1 MSGNITLT
9 DTLSINNKKL
19 SIDLNG
25 HTITAAN
32 NQRAFNISNDGTL
45 EIKDSV
51 GKGIIQGNGTVTG
64 HGGAIY
70 MEGSGSA
77 LTISGGTIQGFTAST
92 SGGGVYMSDG
102 TFNMTGGA
110 IENCTA
116 PEGAGVKMYPDSG
129 NTCTFTMS
137 DSAEIK
143 NCSNDGVSIAW
154 SGTSKF
160 IMSGGTIDNNKG
172 YGLWTSARSNTE
184 ILLSG
189 GTITN
194 SERYDMVIH
203 TGVQLHVNNATVS
216 GKIQNRGTIT
226 GTENAEFTGTVVN
239 ESVGKIVSG
248 KFERIEDAS
257 ATGVCNEVEYE
268 AYVKLIGHRWPDES
282 TLKAIQDKAH
292 GNAQLKF
299 LSYVTPNDMENT
311 LTIPEGVTVTVD
323 LTGKQVAGE
332 NAEKKIINHGNL
344 TLIDSGTGSTLSIP
358 IENNGTLNA
367 NGGTVTGEVTNKG
380 TITTTGEKATQFS
393 GGVTNESDGKIE
405 NGTFSG
411 EVTNNGAINDGTFSG
426 KVKNNGTIGNGNF
439 IGAVTNEKTGVISGG
454 KFDESKLTNNGGTL
468 PPKPGDNKPDDTNK
482 DNDKKEDTE
491 PVAPVVKRYDLTVK
505 NAEVTVKDADGKAV
519 EFTKAEDGTLTA
531 KVPENAEVT
540 VKYTA
545 PTDAIVFDLWSI
557 NSDAKLDV
565 NVKEN
570 PLTFKMPAQAV
581 TIEAM
586 TQDATIESEGPG
598 VLGTAAMIGVAGAG
612 TAVLGYTGYMI
623 GTELYLNTVLPAGAA
638 IPQNTTELAK
648 LLDSPADDISPLT
661 GRELVARKVKALSIM
676 AGSYGEKQR
685 AEFNVVNDIP
695 AMRKLFAEWD
705 TPIVQNPFELGK
717 QVMYPGAA
725 IENDFGWAKL
735 HPVVEGYKNYHKMP
749 YDRASWDLLSVVYL
763 LHPEYF
769 TESEPGTVAV
779 DDKGF
784 TNFTPGPDG
793 RHRWLTATPEQLT
806 RLRDCIV
813 RTTTRA
819 PKHTEL

>member
-9 DTLSINNKKL
+9 GTLSINSKNL

-51 GKGIIQGNGTVTG
+51 GNGIIQGNGTVTG
-64 HGGAIY
+64 SGGAIY
-70 MEGSGSA
+70 MDGSGSA
-77 LTISGGTIQGFTAST
+77 LTISGGTIQGFTVSAHGGGVYMSGST
-92 SGGGVYMSDG
+92 FTMTGGKIYNCSSSGTNFSGGGVYMAEG
-102 TFNMTGGA
+102 TFDMSGGS

-116 PEGAGVKMYPDSG
+116 HEGAGVEMYPDSE
-129 NTCTFTMS
+129 NTTCTFTMS
-137 DSAEIK
+137 GSAEIK
-143 NCSNDGVSIAW
+143 NCSNDGVSIAH

-160 IMSGGTIDNNKG
+160 TMSGGTIDNNKG
-172 YGLWTSARSNTE
+172 RGLWTSFGSNTE
-184 ILLSG
+184 ITLSG

-194 SERYDMVIH
+194 SESYDMVIH
-203 TGVQLHVNNATVS
+203 TGVQLHVNDATVS

-226 GTENAEFTGTVVN
+226 GTGNAEFTGTVVN
-239 ESVGKIVSG
+239 ERVGKIESG
-248 KFERIEDAS
+248 KFKRIEDAS
-257 ATGVCNEVEYE
+257 TAGVCNTVEYE
-268 AYVKLIGHRWPDES
+268 AYVKLIGHRWPNEE

-299 LSYVTPNDMENT
+299 SSQVTPDDMENT

-344 TLIDSGTGSTLSIP
+344 TLIDSGTGSTLNIP

-411 EVTNNGAINDGTFSG
+411 EVTNNGAIENGTFSG
-426 KVKNNGTIGNGNF
+426 KVTNNGTIGNGNF
-439 IGAVTNEKTGVISGG
+439 TGAVTNEQTGVISGG

-482 DNDKKEDTE
+482 DNDKKEDT
-491 PVAPVVKRYDLTVK
+491 YDLTVK

-570 PLTFKMPAQAV
+570 PLTFKMPPQAV

-648 LLDSPADDISPLT
+648 LLWTEAGKPAPAAVMAEDATDEQKALTWAVESQLISADKPADASV
-661 GRELVARKVKALSIM
+661 GRWEVIRGWNRVKEM
-676 AGSYGEKQR
+676 K
-685 AEFNVVNDIP
+685 
-695 AMRKLFAEWD
+695 
-705 TPIVQNPFELGK
+705 
-717 QVMYPGAA
+717 
-725 IENDFGWAKL
+725 
-735 HPVVEGYKNYHKMP
+735 
-749 YDRASWDLLSVVYL
+749 
-763 LHPEYF
+763 
-769 TESEPGTVAV
+769 
-779 DDKGF
+779 
-784 TNFTPGPDG
+784 
-793 RHRWLTATPEQLT
+793 
-806 RLRDCIV
+806 
-813 RTTTRA
+813 
-819 PKHTEL
+819 

>member
-1 MSGNITLT
+1 MSGNIALT
-9 DTLSINNKKL
+9 DTLSINNKIL

-32 NQRAFNISNDGTL
+32 NQRAFNINGGKL

-51 GKGIIQGNGTVTG
+51 GNGIIQGNGTVTG
-64 HGGAIY
+64 SGGAIY

-92 SGGGVYMSDG
+92 SGGGVYMRDG

-116 PEGAGVKMYPDSG
+116 SEGAGVKMYPDSG

-160 IMSGGTIDNNKG
+160 TMSGGTIDNNKG

-216 GKIQNRGTIT
+216 GKIQNRGTIIGT
-226 GTENAEFTGTVVN
+226 GNAEFTGTVVN
-239 ESVGKIVSG
+239 ESAGMIKSG
-248 KFERIEDAS
+248 KFKRIEDAS
-257 ATGVCNEVEYE
+257 TAGVCNEVEYE
-268 AYVKLIGHRWPDES
+268 AYVKLIGYSWPDES

-299 LSYVTPNDMENT
+299 LSYVTPYGIPPYAMDNT

-332 NAEKKIINHGNL
+332 NAEKKIINYGNL
-344 TLIDSGTGSTLSIP
+344 TLIDSGTGGTLNIP
-358 IENNGTLNA
+358 IENDGTLNA

-426 KVKNNGTIGNGNF
+426 EVTNNGAIENGTFSGNVTNNGTIGNGNF
-439 IGAVTNEKTGVISGG
+439 TGAVTNEQTGVISGG

-468 PPKPGDNKPDDTNK
+468 PPKPGDNKPGDNKPDDTNK
-482 DNDKKEDTE
+482 DNDKKEDT
-491 PVAPVVKRYDLTVK
+491 YDLTVK

-570 PLTFKMPAQAV
+570 PLTFKMPPQAV
-581 TIEAM
+581 TIEVM

-648 LLDSPADDISPLT
+648 LLWTEAGKPAPAAVMAEDDTDEQKALTWAVESQLISADKPADASVSRWEVIR
-661 GRELVARKVKALSIM
+661 GWNRVKEM
-676 AGSYGEKQR
+676 K
-685 AEFNVVNDIP
+685 
-695 AMRKLFAEWD
+695 
-705 TPIVQNPFELGK
+705 
-717 QVMYPGAA
+717 
-725 IENDFGWAKL
+725 
-735 HPVVEGYKNYHKMP
+735 
-749 YDRASWDLLSVVYL
+749 
-763 LHPEYF
+763 
-769 TESEPGTVAV
+769 
-779 DDKGF
+779 
-784 TNFTPGPDG
+784 
-793 RHRWLTATPEQLT
+793 
-806 RLRDCIV
+806 
-813 RTTTRA
+813 
-819 PKHTEL
+819 

>member
-1 MSGNITLT
+1 MKKRLISMALAVSMAVSIMPAPALATVGGGTTLGDDAITLSDATGGTSSGTATLVSDLTGLT
-9 DTLSINNKKL
+9 DAATNGGNVQLSGDIMLTGTLSINNKKL

-25 HTITAAN
+25 HTITAAK
-32 NQRAFNISNDGTL
+32 NQRAFNISNGGTL

-51 GKGIIQGNGTVTG
+51 GNGIIQGNGTVTG

-70 MEGSGSA
+70 MGGSGSA

-116 PEGAGVKMYPDSG
+116 SEGAGVKMYPDSG

-160 IMSGGTIDNNKG
+160 TMSGGTIDNNKG

-216 GKIQNRGTIT
+216 GKIQNRGTIIGT
-226 GTENAEFTGTVVN
+226 GNAEFTGTVVN
-239 ESVGKIVSG
+239 ESAGMIKSG
-248 KFERIEDAS
+248 KFKRIEDAS
-257 ATGVCNEVEYE
+257 TAGVCNEVEYE
-268 AYVKLIGHRWPDES
+268 AYVKLIGYSWPDES

-299 LSYVTPNDMENT
+299 LSYVTPYGIPPYAMDNT

-332 NAEKKIINHGNL
+332 NAEKKIINYGNL
-344 TLIDSGTGSTLSIP
+344 TLIDSGTGGTLNIP
-358 IENNGTLNA
+358 IENDGTLNA

-426 KVKNNGTIGNGNF
+426 KVTNNGTIGNGNF
-439 IGAVTNEKTGVISGG
+439 TGAVTNEKTGVISGG
-454 KFDESKLTNNGGTL
+454 KFDESQLTNNGGTL

-531 KVPENAEVT
+531 KVPKNAEVT

-545 PTDAIVFDLWSI
+545 PADAIVFDLWSI

-648 LLDSPADDISPLT
+648 LLWTEAGKPAPAAVMAEDATDEQKALTWAVESQLISADKPADASV
-661 GRELVARKVKALSIM
+661 GRWEVIRGWNRVKEM
-676 AGSYGEKQR
+676 K
-685 AEFNVVNDIP
+685 
-695 AMRKLFAEWD
+695 
-705 TPIVQNPFELGK
+705 
-717 QVMYPGAA
+717 
-725 IENDFGWAKL
+725 
-735 HPVVEGYKNYHKMP
+735 
-749 YDRASWDLLSVVYL
+749 
-763 LHPEYF
+763 
-769 TESEPGTVAV
+769 
-779 DDKGF
+779 
-784 TNFTPGPDG
+784 
-793 RHRWLTATPEQLT
+793 
-806 RLRDCIV
+806 
-813 RTTTRA
+813 
-819 PKHTEL
+819 

>member
-1 MSGNITLT
+1 MSGNIALT
-9 DTLSINNKKL
+9 GTLSINNKNL

-32 NQRAFNISNDGTL
+32 NQRAFNINGGTL

-51 GKGIIQGNGTVTG
+51 GNGIIQGNGTVTG
-64 HGGAIY
+64 SGGAIY

-92 SGGGVYMSDG
+92 SGGGVYMRDG

-129 NTCTFTMS
+129 NTCSFTMS
-137 DSAEIK
+137 DLAEIK

-239 ESVGKIVSG
+239 ESAGKIESG
-248 KFERIEDAS
+248 KFKRIEDAS
-257 ATGVCNEVEYE
+257 TAGVCNAVEYE
-268 AYVKLIGHRWPDES
+268 AYVKLIGYSWPDES

-299 LSYVTPNDMENT
+299 LSYVTPNGIPPYGMDNT

-332 NAEKKIINHGNL
+332 NAEKKIINYGNL
-344 TLIDSGTGSTLSIP
+344 TLIDSGTGGTLNIP

-439 IGAVTNEKTGVISGG
+439 TGAVTNEKAGVISGG

-468 PPKPGDNKPDDTNK
+468 PPKPGDNKPGDNKPDDTNK
-482 DNDKKEDTE
+482 DNDKKEDT
-491 PVAPVVKRYDLTVK
+491 YDLTVK

-570 PLTFKMPAQAV
+570 PLTFKMPAHAV

-648 LLDSPADDISPLT
+648 LLWTEAGKPAPAAVMAEDATDEQKALTWAVESQLISADKPADASV
-661 GRELVARKVKALSIM
+661 GRWEVIRGWNRVKEM
-676 AGSYGEKQR
+676 K
-685 AEFNVVNDIP
+685 
-695 AMRKLFAEWD
+695 
-705 TPIVQNPFELGK
+705 
-717 QVMYPGAA
+717 
-725 IENDFGWAKL
+725 
-735 HPVVEGYKNYHKMP
+735 
-749 YDRASWDLLSVVYL
+749 
-763 LHPEYF
+763 
-769 TESEPGTVAV
+769 
-779 DDKGF
+779 
-784 TNFTPGPDG
+784 
-793 RHRWLTATPEQLT
+793 
-806 RLRDCIV
+806 
-813 RTTTRA
+813 
-819 PKHTEL
+819 

>member
-1 MSGNITLT
+1 MKKRLISMALAVSMAVSIMPAPALATVGGGGTTLGDDAITLSDATGGTSSGTATSVSDLTELTAAATNGGNVQLSGDITLT
-9 DTLSINNKKL
+9 GTLSINSKKL

-25 HTITAAN
+25 NTITAAN
-32 NQRAFNISNDGTL
+32 NQRVFNINGGTL

-51 GKGIIQGNGTVTG
+51 GNGIIQGNGTVTG
-64 HGGAIY
+64 SGGAIY
-70 MEGSGSA
+70 MAGSGSA

-92 SGGGVYMSDG
+92 SGGGVYMRDG

-116 PEGAGVKMYPDSG
+116 SEGAGVKMYPDSG

-154 SGTSKF
+154 SGTSRF
-160 IMSGGTIDNNKG
+160 IMNGGTIDNNKG
-172 YGLWTSARSNTE
+172 YGLWTSSGSKTE
-184 ILLSG
+184 ITLSG

-203 TGVQLHVNNATVS
+203 TGVQLRVNNATVS

-226 GTENAEFTGTVVN
+226 GTGNAEFTGTVVN
-239 ESVGKIVSG
+239 ESAGKIESG
-248 KFERIEDAS
+248 KFKRIEDAS
-257 ATGVCNEVEYE
+257 TAGVRNAVEYE
-268 AYVKLIGHRWPDES
+268 AYVKLIGHSWPNES
-282 TLKAIQDKAH
+282 TLRAIQDKAH

-299 LSYVTPNDMENT
+299 LSYVTPDDMENT
-311 LTIPEGVTVTVD
+311 LTIPEDVTVTVD

-344 TLIDSGTGSTLSIP
+344 TLIDSGTGSTLNIP

-411 EVTNNGAINDGTFSG
+411 EVTNNGAIENGTFSG
-426 KVKNNGTIGNGNF
+426 KVTNNGTIGNGNF
-439 IGAVTNEKTGVISGG
+439 TGAVTNEQTGVISGG

-482 DNDKKEDTE
+482 DNDKKEDT
-491 PVAPVVKRYDLTVK
+491 YDLTVK

-545 PTDAIVFDLWSI
+545 PTDAIAFDLWSI

-648 LLDSPADDISPLT
+648 LLWTEAGKPAPAAVMAEDATDEQKALTWAVESQLISADKPADASV
-661 GRELVARKVKALSIM
+661 GRWEVIRGWNRVKEM
-676 AGSYGEKQR
+676 K
-685 AEFNVVNDIP
+685 
-695 AMRKLFAEWD
+695 
-705 TPIVQNPFELGK
+705 
-717 QVMYPGAA
+717 
-725 IENDFGWAKL
+725 
-735 HPVVEGYKNYHKMP
+735 
-749 YDRASWDLLSVVYL
+749 
-763 LHPEYF
+763 
-769 TESEPGTVAV
+769 
-779 DDKGF
+779 
-784 TNFTPGPDG
+784 
-793 RHRWLTATPEQLT
+793 
-806 RLRDCIV
+806 
-813 RTTTRA
+813 
-819 PKHTEL
+819 

>member
-1 MSGNITLT
+1 MSDDITLT
-9 DTLSINNKKL
+9 GTLSINNKKL

-51 GKGIIQGNGTVTG
+51 GNGIIQGNGTVTG

-70 MEGSGSA
+70 MEGSRSA

-92 SGGGVYMSDG
+92 SGGGVYMSGG

-116 PEGAGVKMYPDSG
+116 SEGAGVKMYPDSG

-172 YGLWTSARSNTE
+172 YGLWTSAGSNTE

-203 TGVQLHVNNATVS
+203 TGVQLRVNDATVS

-226 GTENAEFTGTVVN
+226 GTGNAEFTGTVVN
-239 ESVGKIVSG
+239 ESAGKIESG
-248 KFERIEDAS
+248 KFKRIEDAS
-257 ATGVCNEVEYE
+257 TAGVRNAVEYE
-268 AYVKLIGHRWPDES
+268 AYVKLIGHSWPNES
-282 TLKAIQDKAH
+282 TLRAIQDKAH

-299 LSYVTPNDMENT
+299 LSYVTPDDMENT
-311 LTIPEGVTVTVD
+311 LTIPEDVTVTVD

-344 TLIDSGTGSTLSIP
+344 TLIDSGTGSTLNIP

-411 EVTNNGAINDGTFSG
+411 EVTNNGAIENGTFSG
-426 KVKNNGTIGNGNF
+426 KVTNNGTIGNGNF
-439 IGAVTNEKTGVISGG
+439 TGAVTNEQTGVISGG

-468 PPKPGDNKPDDTNK
+468 PPKPGDNKPGDNKPDDTNK
-482 DNDKKEDTE
+482 DNDKKEDT
-491 PVAPVVKRYDLTVK
+491 YDLTVK

-648 LLDSPADDISPLT
+648 LLWTEAGKPAPAAVMAEDATDEQKALTWAVESQLISADKPADASV
-661 GRELVARKVKALSIM
+661 GRWEVIRGWNRVKEM
-676 AGSYGEKQR
+676 K
-685 AEFNVVNDIP
+685 
-695 AMRKLFAEWD
+695 
-705 TPIVQNPFELGK
+705 
-717 QVMYPGAA
+717 
-725 IENDFGWAKL
+725 
-735 HPVVEGYKNYHKMP
+735 
-749 YDRASWDLLSVVYL
+749 
-763 LHPEYF
+763 
-769 TESEPGTVAV
+769 
-779 DDKGF
+779 
-784 TNFTPGPDG
+784 
-793 RHRWLTATPEQLT
+793 
-806 RLRDCIV
+806 
-813 RTTTRA
+813 
-819 PKHTEL
+819 

>member
-9 DTLSINNKKL
+9 GTLSINNKKL

-32 NQRAFNISNDGTL
+32 NQRAFNISNGGTL

-64 HGGAIY
+64 RGGAIY

-77 LTISGGTIQGFTAST
+77 LTISGGTVQGFTVSAHGGGVYMRDGIFNMTGGAIENCTAST
-92 SGGGVYMSDG
+92 SGGGVYMNDG

-172 YGLWTSARSNTE
+172 YGLWTSAGSNTE
-184 ILLSG
+184 ITLSG

-194 SERYDMVIH
+194 SESYDMVIH
-203 TGVQLHVNNATVS
+203 RKVTLQVNSATVS
-216 GKIQNRGTIT
+216 GKIRNFGTIT
-226 GTENAEFTGTVVN
+226 GEGSAEFTGTVVN
-239 ESVGKIVSG
+239 ESAGKIESG
-248 KFERIEDAS
+248 KFKRIEDAS
-257 ATGVCNEVEYE
+257 TAGVGNAVEYE
-268 AYVKLIGHRWPDES
+268 AYVKLIGHSWPDKS
-282 TLKAIQDKAH
+282 TLRAIQDKAH

-299 LSYVTPNDMENT
+299 SSQVTPDDMENT
-311 LTIPEGVTVTVD
+311 LTIPEDVTVTVD

-344 TLIDSGTGSTLSIP
+344 TLIDSGTGSTLNIP

-411 EVTNNGAINDGTFSG
+411 NVT
-426 KVKNNGTIGNGNF
+426 NNGTIGNGNF
-439 IGAVTNEKTGVISGG
+439 TGAVINEKTGVISGG

-468 PPKPGDNKPDDTNK
+468 PPKPGDNKPGDNKPDDTNK
-482 DNDKKEDTE
+482 DNDKKEDT
-491 PVAPVVKRYDLTVK
+491 YDLTVK

-648 LLDSPADDISPLT
+648 LLWTEAGKPAPAAVMAEDATDEQKALTWAVESQLISADKPADASV
-661 GRELVARKVKALSIM
+661 GRWEVIRGWNRVKEM
-676 AGSYGEKQR
+676 K
-685 AEFNVVNDIP
+685 
-695 AMRKLFAEWD
+695 
-705 TPIVQNPFELGK
+705 
-717 QVMYPGAA
+717 
-725 IENDFGWAKL
+725 
-735 HPVVEGYKNYHKMP
+735 
-749 YDRASWDLLSVVYL
+749 
-763 LHPEYF
+763 
-769 TESEPGTVAV
+769 
-779 DDKGF
+779 
-784 TNFTPGPDG
+784 
-793 RHRWLTATPEQLT
+793 
-806 RLRDCIV
+806 
-813 RTTTRA
+813 
-819 PKHTEL
+819 

>member
-1 MSGNITLT
+1 MKKRLISMALAVSMAVSIMPAPALATVGGGGTTPGDDAITLSDATGGTSSGTATSVSDLTGLRDAARDGGNVQLSGNIALT
-9 DTLSINNKKL
+9 GTLSINNKNL

-32 NQRAFNISNDGTL
+32 NQRAFNINGGTL

-51 GKGIIQGNGTVTG
+51 GNGIIQGNGTVTG
-64 HGGAIY
+64 SGGAIY

-92 SGGGVYMSDG
+92 SGGGVYMRDG

-137 DSAEIK
+137 DLAEIK

-239 ESVGKIVSG
+239 ESAGKIESG
-248 KFERIEDAS
+248 KFKRIEDAS
-257 ATGVCNEVEYE
+257 TAGVCNAVEYE
-268 AYVKLIGHRWPDES
+268 AYVKLIGYSWPDES

-299 LSYVTPNDMENT
+299 LSYVTPNGIPPYGMDNT

-344 TLIDSGTGSTLSIP
+344 TLIDSGTGGTLNIP

-439 IGAVTNEKTGVISGG
+439 TGAVTNEKAGVISGG

-468 PPKPGDNKPDDTNK
+468 PPKPGDNKPGDNKPDDTNK
-482 DNDKKEDTE
+482 DNDKKEDT
-491 PVAPVVKRYDLTVK
+491 YDLTVK

-570 PLTFKMPAQAV
+570 PLTFKMPAHAV

-648 LLDSPADDISPLT
+648 LLWTEAGKPAPAAVMAEDATDEQKALTWAVESQLISADKPADASV
-661 GRELVARKVKALSIM
+661 GRWEVIRGWNRVKEM
-676 AGSYGEKQR
+676 K
-685 AEFNVVNDIP
+685 
-695 AMRKLFAEWD
+695 
-705 TPIVQNPFELGK
+705 
-717 QVMYPGAA
+717 
-725 IENDFGWAKL
+725 
-735 HPVVEGYKNYHKMP
+735 
-749 YDRASWDLLSVVYL
+749 
-763 LHPEYF
+763 
-769 TESEPGTVAV
+769 
-779 DDKGF
+779 
-784 TNFTPGPDG
+784 
-793 RHRWLTATPEQLT
+793 
-806 RLRDCIV
+806 
-813 RTTTRA
+813 
-819 PKHTEL
+819 

>member
-1 MSGNITLT
+1 MKKRLISMALAVSMAVSIMPAPALATVGGGGTTLGDDAITLSDATGGTSSGTATSVSDLTGLTAAAKNGGNVQLSGNITLT
-9 DTLSINNKKL
+9 NTLSINNKKL

-32 NQRAFNISNDGTL
+32 NQRAFNISNGGTL
-45 EIKDSV
+45 EIKDRV
-51 GKGIIQGNGTVTG
+51 GNGIIQGNGTVTDR
-64 HGGAIY
+64 GGAIY

-77 LTISGGTIQGFTAST
+77 LTISGGTIQGFTVSAHGGGVYMRDGIFNMTGGAIENCTAST
-92 SGGGVYMSDG
+92 SGGGVYMNDG

-116 PEGAGVKMYPDSG
+116 PEGAGVEMYPDSE
-129 NTCTFTMS
+129 NTTCTFTMR

-172 YGLWTSARSNTE
+172 YGLWTSARSKTE

-203 TGVQLHVNNATVS
+203 KGVQLRVNDATVS
-216 GKIQNRGTIT
+216 GKIQNRGTIIGT
-226 GTENAEFTGTVVN
+226 GSAEFTGTVVN
-239 ESVGKIVSG
+239 ESAGEIKSG

-257 ATGVCNEVEYE
+257 TAGVCNAVEYE
-268 AYVKLIGHRWPDES
+268 AYVKLIGYSWPDES

-299 LSYVTPNDMENT
+299 LSYVTPNGIPPYGMDNT

-323 LTGKQVAGE
+323 LTGKQVAGV
-332 NAEKKIINHGNL
+332 NTEKKIINHGNL
-344 TLIDSGTGSTLSIP
+344 TLIDSGTGGTLNIP

-426 KVKNNGTIGNGNF
+426 NVTNNGTIGNGNF
-439 IGAVTNEKTGVISGG
+439 TGAVTNEQTGVISGG

-468 PPKPGDNKPDDTNK
+468 PPKPGDNKPGDNKPDDTNK
-482 DNDKKEDTE
+482 DNDKKEDT
-491 PVAPVVKRYDLTVK
+491 YDLTVK

-648 LLDSPADDISPLT
+648 LLWTEAGKPAPAAVMAEDATDEQKALTWAVESQLISADKPADASV
-661 GRELVARKVKALSIM
+661 GRWEVIR
-676 AGSYGEKQR
+676 GWNR
-685 AEFNVVNDIP
+685 AKE
-695 AMRKLFAEWD
+695 MK
-705 TPIVQNPFELGK
+705 
-717 QVMYPGAA
+717 
-725 IENDFGWAKL
+725 
-735 HPVVEGYKNYHKMP
+735 
-749 YDRASWDLLSVVYL
+749 
-763 LHPEYF
+763 
-769 TESEPGTVAV
+769 
-779 DDKGF
+779 
-784 TNFTPGPDG
+784 
-793 RHRWLTATPEQLT
+793 
-806 RLRDCIV
+806 
-813 RTTTRA
+813 
-819 PKHTEL
+819 

>member
-1 MSGNITLT
+1 MSDDITLT
-9 DTLSINNKKL
+9 GTLSINNKKL

-51 GKGIIQGNGTVTG
+51 GNGIIQGNGTVTG

-92 SGGGVYMSDG
+92 SGGGVYMSGG

-116 PEGAGVKMYPDSG
+116 SEGAGVKMYPDSG

-172 YGLWTSARSNTE
+172 YGLWTSAGSNTE

-203 TGVQLHVNNATVS
+203 TGVQLRVNDATVS

-226 GTENAEFTGTVVN
+226 GTGNAEFTGTVVN
-239 ESVGKIVSG
+239 ESAGKIESG
-248 KFERIEDAS
+248 KFKRIEDAS
-257 ATGVCNEVEYE
+257 TAGVRNAVEYE
-268 AYVKLIGHRWPDES
+268 AYVKLIGHSWPNES
-282 TLKAIQDKAH
+282 TLRAIQDKAH
-292 GNAQLKF
+292 GNVQLKF
-299 LSYVTPNDMENT
+299 LSYVTPDDMENT
-311 LTIPEGVTVTVD
+311 LTIPEDVTVTVD

-332 NAEKKIINHGNL
+332 NAEIINHGNL
-344 TLIDSGTGSTLSIP
+344 TLIDSGTGGTLNIP

-411 EVTNNGAINDGTFSG
+411 EVTNNGAIENGTFSG
-426 KVKNNGTIGNGNF
+426 KVTNNGTIGNGNF
-439 IGAVTNEKTGVISGG
+439 TGAVTNEQTGVISGG

-468 PPKPGDNKPDDTNK
+468 PPKPGDNKPGDNKPDDTNK
-482 DNDKKEDTE
+482 DNDKKEDT
-491 PVAPVVKRYDLTVK
+491 YDLTVK

-623 GTELYLNTVLPAGAA
+623 GTELYLNTVLPAGVA

-648 LLDSPADDISPLT
+648 LLWTEAGKPAPAAVMAEDATDEQKALTWAVESQLISADKPADASV
-661 GRELVARKVKALSIM
+661 GRWEVIRGWNRVKEM
-676 AGSYGEKQR
+676 K
-685 AEFNVVNDIP
+685 
-695 AMRKLFAEWD
+695 
-705 TPIVQNPFELGK
+705 
-717 QVMYPGAA
+717 
-725 IENDFGWAKL
+725 
-735 HPVVEGYKNYHKMP
+735 
-749 YDRASWDLLSVVYL
+749 
-763 LHPEYF
+763 
-769 TESEPGTVAV
+769 
-779 DDKGF
+779 
-784 TNFTPGPDG
+784 
-793 RHRWLTATPEQLT
+793 
-806 RLRDCIV
+806 
-813 RTTTRA
+813 
-819 PKHTEL
+819 

>member
-1 MSGNITLT
+1 MRGDIKLT
-9 DTLSINNKKL
+9 GTLSINNKKL

-32 NQRAFNISNDGTL
+32 NQRAFNISNGGTL

-51 GKGIIQGNGTVTG
+51 GNGIIQGNGTVTG
-64 HGGAIY
+64 SGGAIY

-92 SGGGVYMSDG
+92 SGGGVYMRDG

-137 DSAEIK
+137 DLAEIK

-216 GKIQNRGTIT
+216 GKIQNRGTII
-226 GTENAEFTGTVVN
+226 GMGNAEFTGTVVN
-239 ESVGKIVSG
+239 ERVGEIKSG
-248 KFERIEDAS
+248 KFKRIEDAS
-257 ATGVCNEVEYE
+257 PAGVRNEVEYE
-268 AYVKLIGHRWPDES
+268 AYVKLIGYSWPDES

-299 LSYVTPNDMENT
+299 LSYVTPNGIPNGMENT

-332 NAEKKIINHGNL
+332 NAEKKIINYGNL
-344 TLIDSGTGSTLSIP
+344 TLIDSGTGGTLNIP

-426 KVKNNGTIGNGNF
+426 KVTNNGTIGNGNF
-439 IGAVTNEKTGVISGG
+439 TGAVTNEKTGVISGG

-468 PPKPGDNKPDDTNK
+468 PPKPGDNKPGDNKPDDTNK
-482 DNDKKEDTE
+482 DNDKKEDT
-491 PVAPVVKRYDLTVK
+491 YDLTVK

-648 LLDSPADDISPLT
+648 LLWTEAGKPAPAAVMAEDATDEQKALTWAVESQLISADKPADASV
-661 GRELVARKVKALSIM
+661 GRWEVIRGWNRVKEM
-676 AGSYGEKQR
+676 K
-685 AEFNVVNDIP
+685 
-695 AMRKLFAEWD
+695 
-705 TPIVQNPFELGK
+705 
-717 QVMYPGAA
+717 
-725 IENDFGWAKL
+725 
-735 HPVVEGYKNYHKMP
+735 
-749 YDRASWDLLSVVYL
+749 
-763 LHPEYF
+763 
-769 TESEPGTVAV
+769 
-779 DDKGF
+779 
-784 TNFTPGPDG
+784 
-793 RHRWLTATPEQLT
+793 
-806 RLRDCIV
+806 
-813 RTTTRA
+813 
-819 PKHTEL
+819 

>member
-9 DTLSINNKKL
+9 DTLSINNKIL

-32 NQRAFNISNDGTL
+32 NQRAFNINGGKL

-51 GKGIIQGNGTVTG
+51 GNGIIQGNGTVTG
-64 HGGAIY
+64 SGGAIY
-70 MEGSGSA
+70 MKGSGSA
-77 LTISGGTIQGFTAST
+77 LTISGGTIQGFTVSAH
-92 SGGGVYMSDG
+92 GGGVYMSGG
-102 TFNMTGGA
+102 TFTMTGGKIYNCSSSDTYLSGGGVFMA
-110 IENCTA
+110 EGTFDMSGGSIENCTA
-116 PEGAGVKMYPDSG
+116 HEGAGVEMYPDSE
-129 NTCTFTMS
+129 NTTCTFTMR

-143 NCSNDGVSIAW
+143 NCSNNGVSIAQW
-154 SGTSKF
+154 GTSKF

-172 YGLWTSARSNTE
+172 YGLWTANRRDTGNTE

-194 SERYDMVIH
+194 SESYDMVILQ
-203 TGVQLHVNNATVS
+203 GVQLHVNNATVS

-226 GTENAEFTGTVVN
+226 GTGNAEFTGTVVN
-239 ESVGKIVSG
+239 ERVGKIESG
-248 KFERIEDAS
+248 KFKRIEDAS
-257 ATGVCNEVEYE
+257 NAGVCNEVEYE
-268 AYVKLIGHRWPDES
+268 AYVKLIGYRWPDES
-282 TLKAIQDKAH
+282 TLRAIQDNAH

-299 LSYVTPNDMENT
+299 LSYVTPNGIPNGMENT

-426 KVKNNGTIGNGNF
+426 KVTNNGTIGNGNF
-439 IGAVTNEKTGVISGG
+439 TGAVTNEQTGVISGG
-454 KFDESKLTNNGGTL
+454 KFDENKLTNNGGTL

-519 EFTKAEDGTLTA
+519 EFTKVEDGTLTA

-570 PLTFKMPAQAV
+570 PLTFKMPAHAV

-648 LLDSPADDISPLT
+648 HLWTEAGKPAPAAVMAEDATDEQKALTWAVESQLISADKPADASV
-661 GRELVARKVKALSIM
+661 GRWEVIRGWNRVKEM
-676 AGSYGEKQR
+676 K
-685 AEFNVVNDIP
+685 
-695 AMRKLFAEWD
+695 
-705 TPIVQNPFELGK
+705 
-717 QVMYPGAA
+717 
-725 IENDFGWAKL
+725 
-735 HPVVEGYKNYHKMP
+735 
-749 YDRASWDLLSVVYL
+749 
-763 LHPEYF
+763 
-769 TESEPGTVAV
+769 
-779 DDKGF
+779 
-784 TNFTPGPDG
+784 
-793 RHRWLTATPEQLT
+793 
-806 RLRDCIV
+806 
-813 RTTTRA
+813 
-819 PKHTEL
+819 

>member
-1 MSGNITLT
+1 MKKRLISMALAVSMAVSIMPAPALATVGGGGTTLGDDAITLSDATGGTSSGTATSVSDLTGLTAAAKNGGNVQLSGNITLT

-32 NQRAFNISNDGTL
+32 NQRAFNINGGTL

-51 GKGIIQGNGTVTG
+51 GNGIIQGNGTVTG
-64 HGGAIY
+64 SGGAIH

-116 PEGAGVKMYPDSG
+116 SEGAGVKMYPGSG

-137 DSAEIK
+137 GSAEIK

-160 IMSGGTIDNNKG
+160 IMNGGTIDNNKG
-172 YGLWTSARSNTE
+172 YGLWTSSGSNTE
-184 ILLSG
+184 ILLNG

-203 TGVQLHVNNATVS
+203 TGVQLRVNDATVS

-226 GTENAEFTGTVVN
+226 GTGSAEFTGTVVN
-239 ESVGKIVSG
+239 ESAGKIESG
-248 KFERIEDAS
+248 KFKRIEDAS
-257 ATGVCNEVEYE
+257 AAGVRNAVEYE
-268 AYVKLIGHRWPDES
+268 AYVKLIGHSWPNES
-282 TLKAIQDKAH
+282 TLRAIQDKAH

-299 LSYVTPNDMENT
+299 LSYVTPDDMENT

-323 LTGKQVAGE
+323 LTGKQVAGV
-332 NAEKKIINHGNL
+332 NTEKKIINHGNL
-344 TLIDSGTGSTLSIP
+344 TLIDSGTGGTLNIP

-393 GGVTNESDGKIE
+393 GGVTNESNGKIE

-426 KVKNNGTIGNGNF
+426 KVTNNGTIGNGNF
-439 IGAVTNEKTGVISGG
+439 TGAVTNEQTGVISGG

-482 DNDKKEDTE
+482 DNDKKEDT
-491 PVAPVVKRYDLTVK
+491 YDLTVK

-557 NSDAKLDV
+557 NGDAKLDV

-586 TQDATIESEGPG
+586 TQDATIESEGSG

-648 LLDSPADDISPLT
+648 LLWTEAGKPAPAAVMAEDATDEQKALTWAVESQLISADKPADASV
-661 GRELVARKVKALSIM
+661 GRWEVIRGWNRVKEM
-676 AGSYGEKQR
+676 K
-685 AEFNVVNDIP
+685 
-695 AMRKLFAEWD
+695 
-705 TPIVQNPFELGK
+705 
-717 QVMYPGAA
+717 
-725 IENDFGWAKL
+725 
-735 HPVVEGYKNYHKMP
+735 
-749 YDRASWDLLSVVYL
+749 
-763 LHPEYF
+763 
-769 TESEPGTVAV
+769 
-779 DDKGF
+779 
-784 TNFTPGPDG
+784 
-793 RHRWLTATPEQLT
+793 
-806 RLRDCIV
+806 
-813 RTTTRA
+813 
-819 PKHTEL
+819 

>member
-1 MSGNITLT
+1 MSGDITLT
-9 DTLSINNKKL
+9 GTLSINNKKL
-19 SIDLNG
+19 SIDLNC

-32 NQRAFNISNDGTL
+32 NQRAFNISNGGTL

-77 LTISGGTIQGFTAST
+77 LTISGGTIQGFTASI
-92 SGGGVYMSDG
+92 SGGGVYMRDG

-143 NCSNDGVSIAW
+143 NCSNDGVSIAS

-160 IMSGGTIDNNKG
+160 TMSGGTIDNNKG

-239 ESVGKIVSG
+239 ESAGKIESG
-248 KFERIEDAS
+248 KFKRIEDAS
-257 ATGVCNEVEYE
+257 TAGVCNAVEYE
-268 AYVKLIGHRWPDES
+268 AYVKLIGHRWPNEE
-282 TLKAIQDKAH
+282 TLRQLQNKVQ
-292 GNAQLKF
+292 GNVQLKF
-299 LSYVTPNDMENT
+299 LSYVTPDDMENT

-332 NAEKKIINHGNL
+332 NDEKKIINHGNL
-344 TLIDSGTGSTLSIP
+344 TLIDSGTGSTLNIP
-358 IENNGTLNA
+358 IENYGTLNA

-426 KVKNNGTIGNGNF
+426 KVTNNGTIGNGNF
-439 IGAVTNEKTGVISGG
+439 TGAVINEKAGVISGG

-482 DNDKKEDTE
+482 DNDKKEDT
-491 PVAPVVKRYDLTVK
+491 YDLTVK

-648 LLDSPADDISPLT
+648 LLWTEAGKPAPAAVMAEDATDEQKALTWAVESQLISADKPADASV
-661 GRELVARKVKALSIM
+661 GRWEVIRGWNRVKEM
-676 AGSYGEKQR
+676 K
-685 AEFNVVNDIP
+685 
-695 AMRKLFAEWD
+695 
-705 TPIVQNPFELGK
+705 
-717 QVMYPGAA
+717 
-725 IENDFGWAKL
+725 
-735 HPVVEGYKNYHKMP
+735 
-749 YDRASWDLLSVVYL
+749 
-763 LHPEYF
+763 
-769 TESEPGTVAV
+769 
-779 DDKGF
+779 
-784 TNFTPGPDG
+784 
-793 RHRWLTATPEQLT
+793 
-806 RLRDCIV
+806 
-813 RTTTRA
+813 
-819 PKHTEL
+819 

>member
-9 DTLSINNKKL
+9 GTLSINSKNL

-32 NQRAFNISNDGTL
+32 NQRAFNISNGGTL

-51 GKGIIQGNGTVTG
+51 GNGIIQGNGTVTG
-64 HGGAIY
+64 SGGAIY

-77 LTISGGTIQGFTAST
+77 LTISGGTIQGFTVSAH
-92 SGGGVYMSDG
+92 GGGVYMSGG
-102 TFNMTGGA
+102 TFTMTGGKIYNCSSSGTNLSGGGVFMA
-110 IENCTA
+110 EGTFDMSGGSIENCTA
-116 PEGAGVKMYPDSG
+116 HEGAGVEMYPDSE
-129 NTCTFTMS
+129 NTTCTFTMR

-143 NCSNDGVSIAW
+143 NCSNNGVSIAW

-203 TGVQLHVNNATVS
+203 TGVQLRVNNATVS

-226 GTENAEFTGTVVN
+226 GTGNAEFTGTVVN
-239 ESVGKIVSG
+239 ESAGKIESG
-248 KFERIEDAS
+248 KFKRIEDAS
-257 ATGVCNEVEYE
+257 PAGVSNAVEYE

-282 TLKAIQDKAH
+282 TLRAIQDKAH

-299 LSYVTPNDMENT
+299 QSYVTPDDMENT
-311 LTIPEGVTVTVD
+311 LTIPEDVTVTVD

-344 TLIDSGTGSTLSIP
+344 TLIDSGTGSTLNIP
-358 IENNGTLNA
+358 IE
-367 NGGTVTGEVTNKG
+367 
-380 TITTTGEKATQFS
+380 
-393 GGVTNESDGKIE
+393 
-405 NGTFSG
+405 
-411 EVTNNGAINDGTFSG
+411 
-426 KVKNNGTIGNGNF
+426 NNGTIGNGNF
-439 IGAVTNEKTGVISGG
+439 TGAVTNEKTGVISGG
-454 KFDESKLTNNGGTL
+454 KFDENKLTNNGGTL

-648 LLDSPADDISPLT
+648 LLWTEAGKPAPAAVMAEDATDEQKALTWAVESQLISADKPADASV
-661 GRELVARKVKALSIM
+661 GRWEVIRGWNRVKEM
-676 AGSYGEKQR
+676 K
-685 AEFNVVNDIP
+685 
-695 AMRKLFAEWD
+695 
-705 TPIVQNPFELGK
+705 
-717 QVMYPGAA
+717 
-725 IENDFGWAKL
+725 
-735 HPVVEGYKNYHKMP
+735 
-749 YDRASWDLLSVVYL
+749 
-763 LHPEYF
+763 
-769 TESEPGTVAV
+769 
-779 DDKGF
+779 
-784 TNFTPGPDG
+784 
-793 RHRWLTATPEQLT
+793 
-806 RLRDCIV
+806 
-813 RTTTRA
+813 
-819 PKHTEL
+819 

>member
-1 MSGNITLT
+1 MSGDITLT
-9 DTLSINNKKL
+9 GTLSINNKEL

-32 NQRAFNISNDGTL
+32 NQRAFNISNGGTL

-411 EVTNNGAINDGTFSG
+411 EVTNNGAIENGTFSG
-426 KVKNNGTIGNGNF
+426 NVTNNGTIGNGNF
-439 IGAVTNEKTGVISGG
+439 TGAVTNEQTGVISGG

-468 PPKPGDNKPDDTNK
+468 PPKPGDNKPGDNKPDDTNK
-482 DNDKKEDTE
+482 DNDKKEDT
-491 PVAPVVKRYDLTVK
+491 YDLTVK

-557 NSDAKLDV
+557 ISDAKLDV

-570 PLTFKMPAQAV
+570 PLTFKMPPQAV
-581 TIEAM
+581 TIEVM

-648 LLDSPADDISPLT
+648 LLWTEAGKPAPAAVMAEDATDEQKALTWAVESQLISADKPADASV
-661 GRELVARKVKALSIM
+661 GRWEVIRGWNRVKEM
-676 AGSYGEKQR
+676 K
-685 AEFNVVNDIP
+685 
-695 AMRKLFAEWD
+695 
-705 TPIVQNPFELGK
+705 
-717 QVMYPGAA
+717 
-725 IENDFGWAKL
+725 
-735 HPVVEGYKNYHKMP
+735 
-749 YDRASWDLLSVVYL
+749 
-763 LHPEYF
+763 
-769 TESEPGTVAV
+769 
-779 DDKGF
+779 
-784 TNFTPGPDG
+784 
-793 RHRWLTATPEQLT
+793 
-806 RLRDCIV
+806 
-813 RTTTRA
+813 
-819 PKHTEL
+819 

>member
-1 MSGNITLT
+1 MNGDITLT

-25 HTITAAN
+25 HTITAAS
-32 NQRAFNISNDGTL
+32 NQRAFNISNGGTL

-51 GKGIIQGNGTVTG
+51 GNGIIQGNGTVTG
-64 HGGAIY
+64 SGGAIY

-92 SGGGVYMSDG
+92 SGGGVYMRDG

-137 DSAEIK
+137 DLAEIK

-226 GTENAEFTGTVVN
+226 ETENAEFTGTVVN
-239 ESVGKIVSG
+239 ESAGKIESG
-248 KFERIEDAS
+248 KFKRIEDAS
-257 ATGVCNEVEYE
+257 TAGVCNAVEYE
-268 AYVKLIGHRWPDES
+268 AYVKLIGHSWPDKS
-282 TLKAIQDKAH
+282 TLRAIQDKAH

-332 NAEKKIINHGNL
+332 NAEKKIINYGNL

-411 EVTNNGAINDGTFSG
+411 EVTNNGAIENGTFSG
-426 KVKNNGTIGNGNF
+426 NVTNNGTIGNGNF
-439 IGAVTNEKTGVISGG
+439 TGAVTNEQTGVISGG

-468 PPKPGDNKPDDTNK
+468 PPKPGDNKPGDNKPDDTNK
-482 DNDKKEDTE
+482 DNDKKEDT
-491 PVAPVVKRYDLTVK
+491 YDLTVK

-648 LLDSPADDISPLT
+648 LLWTEAGKPAPAAVMAEDATDEQKALTWAVESQLISADKPADASV
-661 GRELVARKVKALSIM
+661 GRWEVIRGWNRVKEM
-676 AGSYGEKQR
+676 K
-685 AEFNVVNDIP
+685 
-695 AMRKLFAEWD
+695 
-705 TPIVQNPFELGK
+705 
-717 QVMYPGAA
+717 
-725 IENDFGWAKL
+725 
-735 HPVVEGYKNYHKMP
+735 
-749 YDRASWDLLSVVYL
+749 
-763 LHPEYF
+763 
-769 TESEPGTVAV
+769 
-779 DDKGF
+779 
-784 TNFTPGPDG
+784 
-793 RHRWLTATPEQLT
+793 
-806 RLRDCIV
+806 
-813 RTTTRA
+813 
-819 PKHTEL
+819 

>member
-1 MSGNITLT
+1 MSGDIALT
-9 DTLSINNKKL
+9 GTLSINNKKL

-32 NQRAFNISNDGTL
+32 NQRAFNISNGGTL

-172 YGLWTSARSNTE
+172 YGLWTSSGSNTE
-184 ILLSG
+184 ITLSG

-194 SERYDMVIH
+194 SESYDMVIH
-203 TGVQLHVNNATVS
+203 KGVQLRVNDATVS

-426 KVKNNGTIGNGNF
+426 EVTNNGAIENGTFSGNVTNNGTIGNGNF
-439 IGAVTNEKTGVISGG
+439 TGAVTNEQTGVISGG

-482 DNDKKEDTE
+482 DNDKKEDT
-491 PVAPVVKRYDLTVK
+491 YDLTVK

-557 NSDAKLDV
+557 ISDAKLDV

-570 PLTFKMPAQAV
+570 PLTFKMPPQAV
-581 TIEAM
+581 TIEVM

-648 LLDSPADDISPLT
+648 LLWTEAGKPAPAAVMAEDATDEQKALTWAVESQLISADKPADASV
-661 GRELVARKVKALSIM
+661 GRWEVIRGWNRVKEM
-676 AGSYGEKQR
+676 K
-685 AEFNVVNDIP
+685 
-695 AMRKLFAEWD
+695 
-705 TPIVQNPFELGK
+705 
-717 QVMYPGAA
+717 
-725 IENDFGWAKL
+725 
-735 HPVVEGYKNYHKMP
+735 
-749 YDRASWDLLSVVYL
+749 
-763 LHPEYF
+763 
-769 TESEPGTVAV
+769 
-779 DDKGF
+779 
-784 TNFTPGPDG
+784 
-793 RHRWLTATPEQLT
+793 
-806 RLRDCIV
+806 
-813 RTTTRA
+813 
-819 PKHTEL
+819 

>member
-1 MSGNITLT
+1 MSGDITLT
-9 DTLSINNKKL
+9 GTLSINNKEL

-32 NQRAFNISNDGTL
+32 NQRAFNINGGTL

-51 GKGIIQGNGTVTG
+51 GNGIIQGNGTVTG
-64 HGGAIY
+64 RGGAIY

-77 LTISGGTIQGFTAST
+77 LTISGGTIQGFTVSKHGGGVYMSGGT
-92 SGGGVYMSDG
+92 FTMTGGKIYNCSSSGTDLSGGGVYMAEG
-102 TFNMTGGA
+102 TFDMSGGS

-116 PEGAGVKMYPDSG
+116 HEGAGVKMYPDSE
-129 NTCTFTMS
+129 NTTCTFTMS
-137 DSAEIK
+137 GSAEIK

-172 YGLWTSARSNTE
+172 YGLWTSSRSNTE

-189 GTITN
+189 GTIAN
-194 SERYDMVIH
+194 NEDYDMVIH
-203 TGVQLHVNNATVS
+203 RKVTLQVNSATVS
-216 GKIQNRGTIT
+216 GKIRNFGTIT
-226 GTENAEFTGTVVN
+226 GEGSAEFTGTVVN
-239 ESVGKIVSG
+239 ESAGEIKSG
-248 KFERIEDAS
+248 KFKRIEDAS
-257 ATGVCNEVEYE
+257 PAGVRNEVEYE
-268 AYVKLIGHRWPDES
+268 AYVKLIDYSWPDES
-282 TLKAIQDKAH
+282 TLRAIQDKAH

-299 LSYVTPNDMENT
+299 LSYVAPNAMTNT

-332 NAEKKIINHGNL
+332 NAEKKIINYGNL
-344 TLIDSGTGSTLSIP
+344 TLIDSGTGGTLNIP
-358 IENNGTLNA
+358 IENDGTLNA

-426 KVKNNGTIGNGNF
+426 NVTNNGTIGNGNF
-439 IGAVTNEKTGVISGG
+439 TGAVTNEQTGVISGG

-468 PPKPGDNKPDDTNK
+468 PPKPGDNKPGDNKPDDTNK
-482 DNDKKEDTE
+482 DNDKKEDT
-491 PVAPVVKRYDLTVK
+491 YDLTVK

-648 LLDSPADDISPLT
+648 LLWTEAGKPAPAAVMAEDATDEQKALTWAVESQLISADKPADASV
-661 GRELVARKVKALSIM
+661 GRWEVIR
-676 AGSYGEKQR
+676 GWNR
-685 AEFNVVNDIP
+685 AKE
-695 AMRKLFAEWD
+695 MK
-705 TPIVQNPFELGK
+705 
-717 QVMYPGAA
+717 
-725 IENDFGWAKL
+725 
-735 HPVVEGYKNYHKMP
+735 
-749 YDRASWDLLSVVYL
+749 
-763 LHPEYF
+763 
-769 TESEPGTVAV
+769 
-779 DDKGF
+779 
-784 TNFTPGPDG
+784 
-793 RHRWLTATPEQLT
+793 
-806 RLRDCIV
+806 
-813 RTTTRA
+813 
-819 PKHTEL
+819 

>member
-9 DTLSINNKKL
+9 GTLSINNKKL

-25 HTITAAN
+25 HTIAAAN
-32 NQRAFNISNDGTL
+32 NQRAFNISNGGTL

-51 GKGIIQGNGTVTG
+51 GNGIIQGNGTVTG
-64 HGGAIY
+64 SGGAIY

-92 SGGGVYMSDG
+92 SGGGVYMRDG

-116 PEGAGVKMYPDSG
+116 SEGAGVKMYPDSG

-160 IMSGGTIDNNKG
+160 TMSGGTIDNNKG
-172 YGLWTSARSNTE
+172 YGLWTSSRSNIE

-189 GTITN
+189 GTIAN
-194 SERYDMVIH
+194 NEDYDMVIH
-203 TGVQLHVNNATVS
+203 RKVTLQVNSATVS
-216 GKIQNRGTIT
+216 GKIRNFGTIT
-226 GTENAEFTGTVVN
+226 GEGSAEFTGTVVN
-239 ESVGKIVSG
+239 ESAGEIKSG
-248 KFERIEDAS
+248 KFKRIEDAS
-257 ATGVCNEVEYE
+257 PAGVRNEVEYE
-268 AYVKLIGHRWPDES
+268 AYVKLIDYSWPDES
-282 TLKAIQDKAH
+282 TLRAIQDKAH

-299 LSYVTPNDMENT
+299 LSYVTPYGIPPYAMDNT

-332 NAEKKIINHGNL
+332 NAEKKIINYGNL
-344 TLIDSGTGSTLSIP
+344 TLIDSGTGGTLNIP
-358 IENNGTLNA
+358 IENDGTLNA

-426 KVKNNGTIGNGNF
+426 KVTNNGTIGNGNF
-439 IGAVTNEKTGVISGG
+439 TGAVTNEKAGVISGG

-648 LLDSPADDISPLT
+648 LLWTEAGKPAPAAVMAEDATDEQKALTWAVESQLISADKPADASV
-661 GRELVARKVKALSIM
+661 GRWEVIRGWNRVKEM
-676 AGSYGEKQR
+676 K
-685 AEFNVVNDIP
+685 
-695 AMRKLFAEWD
+695 
-705 TPIVQNPFELGK
+705 
-717 QVMYPGAA
+717 
-725 IENDFGWAKL
+725 
-735 HPVVEGYKNYHKMP
+735 
-749 YDRASWDLLSVVYL
+749 
-763 LHPEYF
+763 
-769 TESEPGTVAV
+769 
-779 DDKGF
+779 
-784 TNFTPGPDG
+784 
-793 RHRWLTATPEQLT
+793 
-806 RLRDCIV
+806 
-813 RTTTRA
+813 
-819 PKHTEL
+819 

>member
-32 NQRAFNISNDGTL
+32 NQRAFNINGGTL

-51 GKGIIQGNGTVTG
+51 GNGIIQGNGTVTG

-92 SGGGVYMSDG
+92 SGGGVYMSGG

-116 PEGAGVKMYPDSG
+116 SEGAGVKMYPDSG

-172 YGLWTSARSNTE
+172 YGLWTSAYSNTE

-194 SERYDMVIH
+194 SERYDMVILQ
-203 TGVQLHVNNATVS
+203 GVQLHVNNATVS
-216 GKIQNRGTIT
+216 GKIRNLGTIT
-226 GTENAEFTGTVVN
+226 GEGSAEFTGTVVN
-239 ESVGKIVSG
+239 ESKGTIKSG

-257 ATGVCNEVEYE
+257 AAGVCNAVEYE

-299 LSYVTPNDMENT
+299 SSQVTPDDMENT
-311 LTIPEGVTVTVD
+311 LTIPEDVTVTVD

-344 TLIDSGTGSTLSIP
+344 TLIDSGTGSTLNIP

-426 KVKNNGTIGNGNF
+426 NVTNNGTIGNGNF
-439 IGAVTNEKTGVISGG
+439 TGDVTNEQTGVISGG

-468 PPKPGDNKPDDTNK
+468 PPKPGDNKPGDNKPGDNKPDDTNK
-482 DNDKKEDTE
+482 DNDKKEDT
-491 PVAPVVKRYDLTVK
+491 YDLTVK

-545 PTDAIVFDLWSI
+545 PTDAIVFDMWSI

-648 LLDSPADDISPLT
+648 LLWTEAGKPAPAAVMAEDATDEQKALTWAVESQLISVDKPADASV
-661 GRELVARKVKALSIM
+661 GRWEVIRGWNRVKEM
-676 AGSYGEKQR
+676 K
-685 AEFNVVNDIP
+685 
-695 AMRKLFAEWD
+695 
-705 TPIVQNPFELGK
+705 
-717 QVMYPGAA
+717 
-725 IENDFGWAKL
+725 
-735 HPVVEGYKNYHKMP
+735 
-749 YDRASWDLLSVVYL
+749 
-763 LHPEYF
+763 
-769 TESEPGTVAV
+769 
-779 DDKGF
+779 
-784 TNFTPGPDG
+784 
-793 RHRWLTATPEQLT
+793 
-806 RLRDCIV
+806 
-813 RTTTRA
+813 
-819 PKHTEL
+819 

>member
-1 MSGNITLT
+1 MGN
-9 DTLSINNKKL
+9 
-19 SIDLNG
+19 
-25 HTITAAN
+25 
-32 NQRAFNISNDGTL
+32 
-45 EIKDSV
+45 
-51 GKGIIQGNGTVTG
+51 GIIQGNGTVTG

-92 SGGGVYMSDG
+92 SGGGVYMSGG

-116 PEGAGVKMYPDSG
+116 SEGAGVKMYPDSG

-172 YGLWTSARSNTE
+172 YGLWTSAYSNTE

-194 SERYDMVIH
+194 SERYDMVILQ
-203 TGVQLHVNNATVS
+203 GVQLHVNNATVS
-216 GKIQNRGTIT
+216 GKIRNLGTIT
-226 GTENAEFTGTVVN
+226 GEGSAEFTGTVVN
-239 ESVGKIVSG
+239 ESKGTIKSG

-257 ATGVCNEVEYE
+257 AAGVCNAVEYE

-299 LSYVTPNDMENT
+299 SSQVTPDDMENT
-311 LTIPEGVTVTVD
+311 LTIPEDVTVTVD

-344 TLIDSGTGSTLSIP
+344 TLIDSGTGSTLNIP

-426 KVKNNGTIGNGNF
+426 NVTNNGTIGNGNF
-439 IGAVTNEKTGVISGG
+439 TGDVTNEQTGVISGG

-468 PPKPGDNKPDDTNK
+468 PPKPGDNKPGDNKPGDNKPDDTNK
-482 DNDKKEDTE
+482 DNDKKEDT
-491 PVAPVVKRYDLTVK
+491 YDLTVK

-648 LLDSPADDISPLT
+648 LLWTEAGKPAPAAVMAEDATDEQKALTWAVESQLISVDKPADASV
-661 GRELVARKVKALSIM
+661 GRWEVIRGWNRVKEM
-676 AGSYGEKQR
+676 K
-685 AEFNVVNDIP
+685 
-695 AMRKLFAEWD
+695 
-705 TPIVQNPFELGK
+705 
-717 QVMYPGAA
+717 
-725 IENDFGWAKL
+725 
-735 HPVVEGYKNYHKMP
+735 
-749 YDRASWDLLSVVYL
+749 
-763 LHPEYF
+763 
-769 TESEPGTVAV
+769 
-779 DDKGF
+779 
-784 TNFTPGPDG
+784 
-793 RHRWLTATPEQLT
+793 
-806 RLRDCIV
+806 
-813 RTTTRA
+813 
-819 PKHTEL
+819 

>member
-1 MSGNITLT
+1 MKKRLISMALAVSMAVSIMPVPALATVGGGGITPGDDAITLSDATGGTSSGTATPVSDLTGLTDAARKGGNVQLSGNITLT
-9 DTLSINNKKL
+9 GTLSINNKKL

-25 HTITAAN
+25 HTIAAAN
-32 NQRAFNISNDGTL
+32 NQRAFNISNGGTL

-51 GKGIIQGNGTVTG
+51 GNGIIQGNGTVTG
-64 HGGAIY
+64 SGGAIY

-92 SGGGVYMSDG
+92 SGGGVYMRDG

-137 DSAEIK
+137 DLAEIK

-239 ESVGKIVSG
+239 ESAGKIESG
-248 KFERIEDAS
+248 KFKRIEDAS
-257 ATGVCNEVEYE
+257 TAGVCNAVEYE
-268 AYVKLIGHRWPDES
+268 AYVKLIGHSWPDKS
-282 TLKAIQDKAH
+282 TLRAIQDKAH

-332 NAEKKIINHGNL
+332 NAEKKIINYGNL
-344 TLIDSGTGSTLSIP
+344 TLIDSGTGGTLNIP
-358 IENNGTLNA
+358 IENDGTLNA

-411 EVTNNGAINDGTFSG
+411 EVTNNGAIENGTFSG
-426 KVKNNGTIGNGNF
+426 NVTNNGTIGNGNF
-439 IGAVTNEKTGVISGG
+439 TGAVINEKTGVISGG

-468 PPKPGDNKPDDTNK
+468 PPKPGDSKPGDNKPDDTNK
-482 DNDKKEDTE
+482 DNDKKEDT
-491 PVAPVVKRYDLTVK
+491 YDLTVK

-648 LLDSPADDISPLT
+648 LLWTEAGKPAPAAVMAEDATDEQKALTWAVESQLISADKPADASV
-661 GRELVARKVKALSIM
+661 GRWEVIRGWNRVKEM
-676 AGSYGEKQR
+676 K
-685 AEFNVVNDIP
+685 
-695 AMRKLFAEWD
+695 
-705 TPIVQNPFELGK
+705 
-717 QVMYPGAA
+717 
-725 IENDFGWAKL
+725 
-735 HPVVEGYKNYHKMP
+735 
-749 YDRASWDLLSVVYL
+749 
-763 LHPEYF
+763 
-769 TESEPGTVAV
+769 
-779 DDKGF
+779 
-784 TNFTPGPDG
+784 
-793 RHRWLTATPEQLT
+793 
-806 RLRDCIV
+806 
-813 RTTTRA
+813 
-819 PKHTEL
+819 

>member
-1 MSGNITLT
+1 MGDDAITLSDATGGTSSGTATSVSDLTGLTAAATNGGNVQLSGDITLT
-9 DTLSINNKKL
+9 GTLSINNKEL

-32 NQRAFNISNDGTL
+32 NQRAFNISNGGTL

-137 DSAEIK
+137 DLAEIK

-216 GKIQNRGTIT
+216 GKIQNRGTIIGT
-226 GTENAEFTGTVVN
+226 GNAEFTGTVVN
-239 ESVGKIVSG
+239 ERVGEIKSG
-248 KFERIEDAS
+248 KFKRIEDAS
-257 ATGVCNEVEYE
+257 PAGVRNEVEYE
-268 AYVKLIGHRWPDES
+268 AYVKLIGYSWPDES

-299 LSYVTPNDMENT
+299 LSYVTPNGIPNGMENT

-332 NAEKKIINHGNL
+332 NAEKKIINYGNL
-344 TLIDSGTGSTLSIP
+344 TLIDSGTGGTLNIP

-426 KVKNNGTIGNGNF
+426 KVTNNGTIGNGNF
-439 IGAVTNEKTGVISGG
+439 TGAVTNEKTGVISGG

-468 PPKPGDNKPDDTNK
+468 PPKPGDNKPGDNKPDDTNK
-482 DNDKKEDTE
+482 DNDKKEDT
-491 PVAPVVKRYDLTVK
+491 YDLTVK

-648 LLDSPADDISPLT
+648 LLWTEAGKPAPAAVMAEDATDEQKALTWAVESQLISADKPADASV
-661 GRELVARKVKALSIM
+661 GRWEVIRGWNRVKEM
-676 AGSYGEKQR
+676 K
-685 AEFNVVNDIP
+685 
-695 AMRKLFAEWD
+695 
-705 TPIVQNPFELGK
+705 
-717 QVMYPGAA
+717 
-725 IENDFGWAKL
+725 
-735 HPVVEGYKNYHKMP
+735 
-749 YDRASWDLLSVVYL
+749 
-763 LHPEYF
+763 
-769 TESEPGTVAV
+769 
-779 DDKGF
+779 
-784 TNFTPGPDG
+784 
-793 RHRWLTATPEQLT
+793 
-806 RLRDCIV
+806 
-813 RTTTRA
+813 
-819 PKHTEL
+819 

>member
-1 MSGNITLT
+1 MSGDITLT
-9 DTLSINNKKL
+9 GTLSINNKEL

-32 NQRAFNISNDGTL
+32 NQRAFNINGGTL

-51 GKGIIQGNGTVTG
+51 GNGIIQGNGTVTG
-64 HGGAIY
+64 RGGAIY

-77 LTISGGTIQGFTAST
+77 LTISGGTIQGFTASI
-92 SGGGVYMSDG
+92 SGGGVYMRDG

-143 NCSNDGVSIAW
+143 NCSNDGVSIAS

-160 IMSGGTIDNNKG
+160 TMSGGTIDNNKG

-239 ESVGKIVSG
+239 ESAGKIESG
-248 KFERIEDAS
+248 KFKRIEDAS
-257 ATGVCNEVEYE
+257 TAGVCNAVEYE
-268 AYVKLIGHRWPDES
+268 AYVKLIGYSWPDES

-299 LSYVTPNDMENT
+299 LSYVTPNGIPNGMENT

-332 NAEKKIINHGNL
+332 NAEKKIINYGNL
-344 TLIDSGTGSTLSIP
+344 TLIDSGTGGTLNIP

-426 KVKNNGTIGNGNF
+426 KVTNNGTIGNGNF
-439 IGAVTNEKTGVISGG
+439 TGAVTNEKTGVISGG

-468 PPKPGDNKPDDTNK
+468 PPKPGDNKPGDNKPDDTNK
-482 DNDKKEDTE
+482 DNDKKEDT
-491 PVAPVVKRYDLTVK
+491 YDLTVK

-648 LLDSPADDISPLT
+648 LLWTEAGKPAPAAVMAEDATDEQKALTWAVESQLISADKPADASV
-661 GRELVARKVKALSIM
+661 GRWEVIRGWNRVKEM
-676 AGSYGEKQR
+676 K
-685 AEFNVVNDIP
+685 
-695 AMRKLFAEWD
+695 
-705 TPIVQNPFELGK
+705 
-717 QVMYPGAA
+717 
-725 IENDFGWAKL
+725 
-735 HPVVEGYKNYHKMP
+735 
-749 YDRASWDLLSVVYL
+749 
-763 LHPEYF
+763 
-769 TESEPGTVAV
+769 
-779 DDKGF
+779 
-784 TNFTPGPDG
+784 
-793 RHRWLTATPEQLT
+793 
-806 RLRDCIV
+806 
-813 RTTTRA
+813 
-819 PKHTEL
+819 

>member
-1 MSGNITLT
+1 MIGDITLT
-9 DTLSINNKKL
+9 GTLSINNENL

-32 NQRAFNISNDGTL
+32 NQRAFNISNGGTL

-64 HGGAIY
+64 SGGAIY

-92 SGGGVYMSDG
+92 SGGGVYMRDG

-116 PEGAGVKMYPDSG
+116 SEGAGVKMYPDSG

-143 NCSNDGVSIAW
+143 NCSNDGVSIAS

-160 IMSGGTIDNNKG
+160 TMSGGTIDNNKG

-239 ESVGKIVSG
+239 ESAGKIESG
-248 KFERIEDAS
+248 KFKRIEDAS
-257 ATGVCNEVEYE
+257 TAGVCNAVEYE
-268 AYVKLIGHRWPDES
+268 AYVKLIGHSWPDES
-282 TLKAIQDKAH
+282 TLRAIQDKAH

-299 LSYVTPNDMENT
+299 LSYVTPNGIPPYGMDNT

-323 LTGKQVAGE
+323 LTGKQVAGV
-332 NAEKKIINHGNL
+332 NTEKKIINHGNL
-344 TLIDSGTGSTLSIP
+344 TLIDSGTGGTLSIP

-411 EVTNNGAINDGTFSG
+411 EVTNNGAIENGTFSG
-426 KVKNNGTIGNGNF
+426 NVTNNGTIGNGNF
-439 IGAVTNEKTGVISGG
+439 TGAVTNEQTGVISGG

-468 PPKPGDNKPDDTNK
+468 PQKPGDNKPDDTNK
-482 DNDKKEDTE
+482 DNDKKEDT
-491 PVAPVVKRYDLTVK
+491 YDLTVK

-648 LLDSPADDISPLT
+648 LLWTEAGKPAPAAVMAEDATDEQKALTWAVESQLISADKPADASV
-661 GRELVARKVKALSIM
+661 GRWEVIRGWNRVKEM
-676 AGSYGEKQR
+676 K
-685 AEFNVVNDIP
+685 
-695 AMRKLFAEWD
+695 
-705 TPIVQNPFELGK
+705 
-717 QVMYPGAA
+717 
-725 IENDFGWAKL
+725 
-735 HPVVEGYKNYHKMP
+735 
-749 YDRASWDLLSVVYL
+749 
-763 LHPEYF
+763 
-769 TESEPGTVAV
+769 
-779 DDKGF
+779 
-784 TNFTPGPDG
+784 
-793 RHRWLTATPEQLT
+793 
-806 RLRDCIV
+806 
-813 RTTTRA
+813 
-819 PKHTEL
+819 

>member
-1 MSGNITLT
+1 MSGDIALT
-9 DTLSINNKKL
+9 GTLSINNKKL

-25 HTITAAN
+25 HTITAAS

-51 GKGIIQGNGTVTG
+51 GNGIIQGNGTVTG
-64 HGGAIY
+64 SGGAIY

-92 SGGGVYMSDG
+92 SGGGVYMRDG

-137 DSAEIK
+137 DLAEIK

-216 GKIQNRGTIT
+216 GKIQNRGTIIGT
-226 GTENAEFTGTVVN
+226 GNAEFTGTVVN
-239 ESVGKIVSG
+239 ERVGEIKSG
-248 KFERIEDAS
+248 KFKRIEDAS
-257 ATGVCNEVEYE
+257 PAGVRNEVEYE
-268 AYVKLIGHRWPDES
+268 AYVKLIGYSWPDES

-299 LSYVTPNDMENT
+299 LSYVTPNGIPNGMENT

-332 NAEKKIINHGNL
+332 NAEKKIINYGNL
-344 TLIDSGTGSTLSIP
+344 TLIDSGTGGTLNIP

-426 KVKNNGTIGNGNF
+426 KVTNNGTIGNGNF
-439 IGAVTNEKTGVISGG
+439 TGAVTNEKTGVISGG

-482 DNDKKEDTE
+482 DNE
-491 PVAPVVKRYDLTVK
+491 RYDLTVK
-505 NAEVTVKDADGKAV
+505 NAEVTVKDADGKTV

-648 LLDSPADDISPLT
+648 LLWTEAGKPAPAAVMAEDATDEQKALTWAVESQLISADKPADASV
-661 GRELVARKVKALSIM
+661 GRWEVIR
-676 AGSYGEKQR
+676 
-685 AEFNVVNDIP
+685 
-695 AMRKLFAEWD
+695 
-705 TPIVQNPFELGK
+705 
-717 QVMYPGAA
+717 
-725 IENDFGWAKL
+725 GW
-735 HPVVEGYKNYHKMP
+735 N
-749 YDRASWDLLSVVYL
+749 
-763 LHPEYF
+763 
-769 TESEPGTVAV
+769 
-779 DDKGF
+779 
-784 TNFTPGPDG
+784 
-793 RHRWLTATPEQLT
+793 
-806 RLRDCIV
+806 RL
-813 RTTTRA
+813 
-819 PKHTEL
+819 KEMK

>member
-1 MSGNITLT
+1 MKKRLISMALAVSMAVSIMPAPALATVGGGGTTLGDDAITLSDATGGTSSGTATPVSDLTGLTDAVRKGGNVQLSGNITLT
-9 DTLSINNKKL
+9 DTLSINSKKL

-32 NQRAFNISNDGTL
+32 NQRAFNISNGGTL

-64 HGGAIY
+64 RGGAIY

-77 LTISGGTIQGFTAST
+77 LTISGGTIQGFTVSAH
-92 SGGGVYMSDG
+92 GGGVYMSGG
-102 TFNMTGGA
+102 TFTMTGGKIYNCSSSDTYLSGGGVFMA
-110 IENCTA
+110 EGTFDMCGGSIENCTA
-116 PEGAGVKMYPDSG
+116 HEGAGVEVYPDSG

-137 DSAEIK
+137 GSAEIK
-143 NCSNDGVSIAW
+143 NCSNDGVSV
-154 SGTSKF
+154 TSAAGGQKSEF
-160 IMSGGTIDNNKG
+160 IMNGGTIQGTKGRGVCAFEDNASITLN
-172 YGLWTSARSNTE
+172 
-184 ILLSG
+184 G
-189 GTITN
+189 GTIKYTDPEN
-194 SERYDMVIH
+194 FNVDIRFGA
-203 TGVQLHVNNATVS
+203 TLTVNNGVTVS
-216 GKIQNRGTIT
+216 GKVFNMRGTIQGD
-226 GTENAEFTGTVVN
+226 GTAQFTGTVEN
-239 ESVGKIVSG
+239 AGTGKIESG
-248 KFERIEDAS
+248 IFNRIEDRRQGG
-257 ATGVCNEVEYE
+257 TFGNIQCDEFVY
-268 AYVKLIGHRWPDES
+268 LISNGWPEFNS
-282 TLKAIQDKAH
+282 QP
-292 GNAQLKF
+292 GSSFSLKF
-299 LSYVTPNDMENT
+299 LSYVSAPTMTNT

-323 LTGKQVAGE
+323 LTGKQVAGV
-332 NAEKKIINHGNL
+332 NTEKKIINHGNL

-358 IENNGTLNA
+358 IENYGTLNA

-426 KVKNNGTIGNGNF
+426 KVTNNGTIGNGNF
-439 IGAVTNEKTGVISGG
+439 TGAVTNEKTGVISGG

-468 PPKPGDNKPDDTNK
+468 PPKPGDNKPGDNKPDDTNK
-482 DNDKKEDTE
+482 DNDKKEDT
-491 PVAPVVKRYDLTVK
+491 YDLTVK

-648 LLDSPADDISPLT
+648 LLWTEAGKPAPAAVMAEDATDEQKALTWAVESQLISADKPADASV
-661 GRELVARKVKALSIM
+661 GRWEVIRGWNRVKEM
-676 AGSYGEKQR
+676 K
-685 AEFNVVNDIP
+685 
-695 AMRKLFAEWD
+695 
-705 TPIVQNPFELGK
+705 
-717 QVMYPGAA
+717 
-725 IENDFGWAKL
+725 
-735 HPVVEGYKNYHKMP
+735 
-749 YDRASWDLLSVVYL
+749 
-763 LHPEYF
+763 
-769 TESEPGTVAV
+769 
-779 DDKGF
+779 
-784 TNFTPGPDG
+784 
-793 RHRWLTATPEQLT
+793 
-806 RLRDCIV
+806 
-813 RTTTRA
+813 
-819 PKHTEL
+819 

>member
-1 MSGNITLT
+1 MKKRLISMALAVSMAVSIMPAPALATVGGGGTTPGDDAITLSDATGGTSSGTATSVSDLTGLRAAATNGGNVQLNGDITLT

-25 HTITAAN
+25 HTITAAS
-32 NQRAFNISNDGTL
+32 NQRAFNISNGGTL

-51 GKGIIQGNGTVTG
+51 GNGIIQGNGTVTG
-64 HGGAIY
+64 SGGAIY

-92 SGGGVYMSDG
+92 SGGGVYMRDG

-137 DSAEIK
+137 DLAEIK

-239 ESVGKIVSG
+239 ESAGKIESG
-248 KFERIEDAS
+248 KFKRIEDAS
-257 ATGVCNEVEYE
+257 TAGVCNAVEYE
-268 AYVKLIGHRWPDES
+268 AYVKLIGHSWPDKS
-282 TLKAIQDKAH
+282 TLRAIQDKAH

-299 LSYVTPNDMENT
+299 LSYVTPDDMENT

-332 NAEKKIINHGNL
+332 NAEKKIINYGNL
-344 TLIDSGTGSTLSIP
+344 TLIDSGTGGTLNIP

-380 TITTTGEKATQFS
+380 TITMTGEKATQFS

-426 KVKNNGTIGNGNF
+426 KVTNNGTIGNGNF
-439 IGAVTNEKTGVISGG
+439 TGAVTNEKTGVISGG

-468 PPKPGDNKPDDTNK
+468 PPKPGDNKPGDNKPDDTNK
-482 DNDKKEDTE
+482 DNDKKEDT
-491 PVAPVVKRYDLTVK
+491 YDLTVK

-570 PLTFKMPAQAV
+570 PLTFTMPAQAV

-648 LLDSPADDISPLT
+648 LLWTEAGKPAPAAVMAEDATDEQKALTWAVESQLISADKPADASV
-661 GRELVARKVKALSIM
+661 GRWEVIRGWNRVKEM
-676 AGSYGEKQR
+676 K
-685 AEFNVVNDIP
+685 
-695 AMRKLFAEWD
+695 
-705 TPIVQNPFELGK
+705 
-717 QVMYPGAA
+717 
-725 IENDFGWAKL
+725 
-735 HPVVEGYKNYHKMP
+735 
-749 YDRASWDLLSVVYL
+749 
-763 LHPEYF
+763 
-769 TESEPGTVAV
+769 
-779 DDKGF
+779 
-784 TNFTPGPDG
+784 
-793 RHRWLTATPEQLT
+793 
-806 RLRDCIV
+806 
-813 RTTTRA
+813 
-819 PKHTEL
+819 

>member
-1 MSGNITLT
+1 MSGDITLT
-9 DTLSINNKKL
+9 GTLSINNKEL

-32 NQRAFNISNDGTL
+32 NQRAFNISNGGTL

-51 GKGIIQGNGTVTG
+51 GNVIIQGNGTVTG

-77 LTISGGTIQGFTAST
+77 LTISGGTIQGFTASI
-92 SGGGVYMSDG
+92 SGGGVYMRDG

-143 NCSNDGVSIAW
+143 NCSNDGVSIAS

-160 IMSGGTIDNNKG
+160 TMSGGTIDNNKG

-226 GTENAEFTGTVVN
+226 GEGSAEFTGTVVN
-239 ESVGKIVSG
+239 ESAGMIKSG
-248 KFERIEDAS
+248 KFKRIEDAS
-257 ATGVCNEVEYE
+257 TAGVYNEVEYE
-268 AYVKLIGHRWPDES
+268 AYVKLIGYSWPDES

-299 LSYVTPNDMENT
+299 LSYVTPNGIPPYGMDNT

-323 LTGKQVAGE
+323 LTGKQVAGKD
-332 NAEKKIINHGNL
+332 AEKKIINHGNL

-426 KVKNNGTIGNGNF
+426 KVTNNGTIGNGNF
-439 IGAVTNEKTGVISGG
+439 TGAVINEKTGVISGG

-557 NSDAKLDV
+557 NSDAKLDA

-570 PLTFKMPAQAV
+570 PLTFRMPAQAV

-648 LLDSPADDISPLT
+648 LLWTEAGKPAPAAVMAEDATDEQKALTWAVESQLISADKPADASV
-661 GRELVARKVKALSIM
+661 GRWEVIRGWNRVKEM
-676 AGSYGEKQR
+676 K
-685 AEFNVVNDIP
+685 
-695 AMRKLFAEWD
+695 
-705 TPIVQNPFELGK
+705 
-717 QVMYPGAA
+717 
-725 IENDFGWAKL
+725 
-735 HPVVEGYKNYHKMP
+735 
-749 YDRASWDLLSVVYL
+749 
-763 LHPEYF
+763 
-769 TESEPGTVAV
+769 
-779 DDKGF
+779 
-784 TNFTPGPDG
+784 
-793 RHRWLTATPEQLT
+793 
-806 RLRDCIV
+806 
-813 RTTTRA
+813 
-819 PKHTEL
+819 

>member
-32 NQRAFNISNDGTL
+32 NQRAFNINGGTL

-51 GKGIIQGNGTVTG
+51 GNGIIQGNGTVTG
-64 HGGAIY
+64 SGGAIH

-77 LTISGGTIQGFTAST
+77 LTISGGTIQDFTAST
-92 SGGGVYMSDG
+92 NGGGVYMSDG

-154 SGTSKF
+154 SGTSRF

-172 YGLWTSARSNTE
+172 YGLWTSSGSNTE
-184 ILLSG
+184 ILLNG

-203 TGVQLHVNNATVS
+203 TGVQLRVNDATVS

-226 GTENAEFTGTVVN
+226 GTGNAEFTGTVVN
-239 ESVGKIVSG
+239 ESAGKIESG
-248 KFERIEDAS
+248 KFKRIEDAS
-257 ATGVCNEVEYE
+257 TAGVRNAVEYE
-268 AYVKLIGHRWPDES
+268 AYVKLIGHSWPNES
-282 TLKAIQDKAH
+282 TLRAIQDKAH

-299 LSYVTPNDMENT
+299 LSYVTPDDMENT
-311 LTIPEGVTVTVD
+311 LTIPEDVTVTVD

-344 TLIDSGTGSTLSIP
+344 TLIDSGTGSTLNIP

-411 EVTNNGAINDGTFSG
+411 EVTNNGAIENGTFSG
-426 KVKNNGTIGNGNF
+426 KVTNNGTIGNGNF
-439 IGAVTNEKTGVISGG
+439 TGAVTNEQTGVISGG

-482 DNDKKEDTE
+482 DNDKKEDT
-491 PVAPVVKRYDLTVK
+491 YDLTVK
-505 NAEVTVKDADGKAV
+505 NAEMTVKDADGKAV

-570 PLTFKMPAQAV
+570 PLTFKMPPQAV

-648 LLDSPADDISPLT
+648 LLWTEAGKPAPAAVMAEDATDEQKALTWAVESQLISADKPADASV
-661 GRELVARKVKALSIM
+661 GRWEVIRGWNRVKEM
-676 AGSYGEKQR
+676 K
-685 AEFNVVNDIP
+685 
-695 AMRKLFAEWD
+695 
-705 TPIVQNPFELGK
+705 
-717 QVMYPGAA
+717 
-725 IENDFGWAKL
+725 
-735 HPVVEGYKNYHKMP
+735 
-749 YDRASWDLLSVVYL
+749 
-763 LHPEYF
+763 
-769 TESEPGTVAV
+769 
-779 DDKGF
+779 
-784 TNFTPGPDG
+784 
-793 RHRWLTATPEQLT
+793 
-806 RLRDCIV
+806 
-813 RTTTRA
+813 
-819 PKHTEL
+819 

>member
-1 MSGNITLT
+1 MSGNIALT
-9 DTLSINNKKL
+9 GTLSINNKNL

-32 NQRAFNISNDGTL
+32 NQRAFNINGGTL

-51 GKGIIQGNGTVTG
+51 GNGIIQGNGTVTG
-64 HGGAIY
+64 SGGAIY

-92 SGGGVYMSDG
+92 SGGGVYMRDG

-137 DSAEIK
+137 DLAEIK

-239 ESVGKIVSG
+239 ESAGKIESG
-248 KFERIEDAS
+248 KFKRIEDAS
-257 ATGVCNEVEYE
+257 TAGVCNAVEYE
-268 AYVKLIGHRWPDES
+268 AYVKLIGYSWPDES

-299 LSYVTPNDMENT
+299 LSYVTPNGIPPYGMDNT

-344 TLIDSGTGSTLSIP
+344 TLIDSGTGSTLNIP
-358 IENNGTLNA
+358 IENYGTLNA

-411 EVTNNGAINDGTFSG
+411 EVTNNGAIENGTFSG
-426 KVKNNGTIGNGNF
+426 KVTNNGTIGNGNF
-439 IGAVTNEKTGVISGG
+439 TGAVTNEQTGVISGG

-468 PPKPGDNKPDDTNK
+468 PPKPGDNKPGDNKPDDTNK
-482 DNDKKEDTE
+482 DNDKKEDT
-491 PVAPVVKRYDLTVK
+491 YDLTVK

-570 PLTFKMPAQAV
+570 PLTFTMPAQAV

-623 GTELYLNTVLPAGAA
+623 GTELYLNNVLPAGAA

-648 LLDSPADDISPLT
+648 LLWTEAGKPAPAAVMAEDATDEQKALTWAVESQLISADKPADASV
-661 GRELVARKVKALSIM
+661 GRWEVIRGWNRVKEM
-676 AGSYGEKQR
+676 K
-685 AEFNVVNDIP
+685 
-695 AMRKLFAEWD
+695 
-705 TPIVQNPFELGK
+705 
-717 QVMYPGAA
+717 
-725 IENDFGWAKL
+725 
-735 HPVVEGYKNYHKMP
+735 
-749 YDRASWDLLSVVYL
+749 
-763 LHPEYF
+763 
-769 TESEPGTVAV
+769 
-779 DDKGF
+779 
-784 TNFTPGPDG
+784 
-793 RHRWLTATPEQLT
+793 
-806 RLRDCIV
+806 
-813 RTTTRA
+813 
-819 PKHTEL
+819 

>member
-1 MSGNITLT
+1 MSGDITLT
-9 DTLSINNKKL
+9 GTLSINSKKL

-25 HTITAAN
+25 NTITAAN
-32 NQRAFNISNDGTL
+32 NQRAFNINGGTL

-51 GKGIIQGNGTVTG
+51 GNGIIQGNGTVTG
-64 HGGAIY
+64 SGGAIY
-70 MEGSGSA
+70 MAGSGSA

-92 SGGGVYMSDG
+92 SGGGVYMRDG

-116 PEGAGVKMYPDSG
+116 SEGAGVKMYPDSG

-143 NCSNDGVSIAW
+143 NCSNDGVSIAR

-172 YGLWTSARSNTE
+172 YGLWTSAGSNTE

-226 GTENAEFTGTVVN
+226 GTGSAEFTGTVVN
-239 ESVGKIVSG
+239 ESAGKIESG
-248 KFERIEDAS
+248 KFKRIEDAS
-257 ATGVCNEVEYE
+257 AAGVRNAVEYE
-268 AYVKLIGHRWPDES
+268 AYVKLIGHSWPNES
-282 TLKAIQDKAH
+282 TLRAIQDKAH

-299 LSYVTPNDMENT
+299 LSYVTPDDMENT
-311 LTIPEGVTVTVD
+311 LTIPEDVTVTVD

-332 NAEKKIINHGNL
+332 NAEIINHGNL
-344 TLIDSGTGSTLSIP
+344 TLIDSGTGGTLNIP

-393 GGVTNESDGKIE
+393 GGVTNESNGKIE

-411 EVTNNGAINDGTFSG
+411 EVTNNGAIENGTFSG
-426 KVKNNGTIGNGNF
+426 KVTNNGTIGNGNF
-439 IGAVTNEKTGVISGG
+439 TGAVTNEQTGVISGG

-468 PPKPGDNKPDDTNK
+468 PPKPGDNKPGDNKPDDTNK
-482 DNDKKEDTE
+482 DNDKKEDT
-491 PVAPVVKRYDLTVK
+491 YDLTVK
-505 NAEVTVKDADGKAV
+505 NAEMTVKDADGKAV

-570 PLTFKMPAQAV
+570 PLTFKMPPQAV

-648 LLDSPADDISPLT
+648 LLWTEAGKPAPAAVMAEDAADEQKALTWAVESQLISADKPADASV
-661 GRELVARKVKALSIM
+661 GRWEVIRGWNRVKEM
-676 AGSYGEKQR
+676 K
-685 AEFNVVNDIP
+685 
-695 AMRKLFAEWD
+695 
-705 TPIVQNPFELGK
+705 
-717 QVMYPGAA
+717 
-725 IENDFGWAKL
+725 
-735 HPVVEGYKNYHKMP
+735 
-749 YDRASWDLLSVVYL
+749 
-763 LHPEYF
+763 
-769 TESEPGTVAV
+769 
-779 DDKGF
+779 
-784 TNFTPGPDG
+784 
-793 RHRWLTATPEQLT
+793 
-806 RLRDCIV
+806 
-813 RTTTRA
+813 
-819 PKHTEL
+819 

>member
-1 MSGNITLT
+1 MSGDITLT
-9 DTLSINNKKL
+9 DTLSINHKKL
-19 SIDLNG
+19 SIDLSG

-32 NQRAFNISNDGTL
+32 NQRAFNINGGTL

-51 GKGIIQGNGTVTG
+51 GNGIIQGNGTVTG

-70 MEGSGSA
+70 MGGSGSA

-203 TGVQLHVNNATVS
+203 TGVQLRVNNATVS

-226 GTENAEFTGTVVN
+226 GTGNAEFTGTVVN
-239 ESVGKIVSG
+239 ESAGKIESG
-248 KFERIEDAS
+248 KFKRIEDAS
-257 ATGVCNEVEYE
+257 TAGVRNAVEYE
-268 AYVKLIGHRWPDES
+268 AYVKLIGYSWPDES

-299 LSYVTPNDMENT
+299 LSYVTPNGIPPYGMDNT

-332 NAEKKIINHGNL
+332 NAEKKIINYGNL
-344 TLIDSGTGSTLSIP
+344 TLIDSGTGGTLNIP
-358 IENNGTLNA
+358 IENDGTLNA

-426 KVKNNGTIGNGNF
+426 EVTNNGAINDGTFSGKVTNNGTIGNGNF
-439 IGAVTNEKTGVISGG
+439 TGAVTNEQTGVISGG

-570 PLTFKMPAQAV
+570 PLTFKMPAHAV

-648 LLDSPADDISPLT
+648 LLWTEAGKPAPAAVMAEDATDEQKALTWAVESQLISADKPADASV
-661 GRELVARKVKALSIM
+661 GRWEVIRGWNRVKEM
-676 AGSYGEKQR
+676 K
-685 AEFNVVNDIP
+685 
-695 AMRKLFAEWD
+695 
-705 TPIVQNPFELGK
+705 
-717 QVMYPGAA
+717 
-725 IENDFGWAKL
+725 
-735 HPVVEGYKNYHKMP
+735 
-749 YDRASWDLLSVVYL
+749 
-763 LHPEYF
+763 
-769 TESEPGTVAV
+769 
-779 DDKGF
+779 
-784 TNFTPGPDG
+784 
-793 RHRWLTATPEQLT
+793 
-806 RLRDCIV
+806 
-813 RTTTRA
+813 
-819 PKHTEL
+819 

>member
-1 MSGNITLT
+1 MSGNIALT
-9 DTLSINNKKL
+9 DTLSINNKIL

-32 NQRAFNISNDGTL
+32 NQRAFNINGGTL

-51 GKGIIQGNGTVTG
+51 GNGIIQGNGTVTG
-64 HGGAIY
+64 SGGAIY

-203 TGVQLHVNNATVS
+203 TGVQLRVNNATVS

-226 GTENAEFTGTVVN
+226 GTGNAEFTGTVVN
-239 ESVGKIVSG
+239 ESAGKIESG
-248 KFERIEDAS
+248 KFKRIEDAS
-257 ATGVCNEVEYE
+257 PAGVRNAVEYE
-268 AYVKLIGHRWPDES
+268 AYVKLIGYSWPDES

-299 LSYVTPNDMENT
+299 LSYVTPNGIPPYGMDNT

-332 NAEKKIINHGNL
+332 NAEKKIINYGNL
-344 TLIDSGTGSTLSIP
+344 TLIDSGTGGTLNIP

-393 GGVTNESDGKIE
+393 GGVTNESNGKIE

-426 KVKNNGTIGNGNF
+426 KVTNNGTIGNGNF
-439 IGAVTNEKTGVISGG
+439 TGAVTNEKTGVISGG

-468 PPKPGDNKPDDTNK
+468 PPKPGDNKPGDNKPDDTNK
-482 DNDKKEDTE
+482 DNDKKEDT
-491 PVAPVVKRYDLTVK
+491 YDLTVK

-648 LLDSPADDISPLT
+648 LLWTEAGKPAPAAVMAEDATDEQKALTWAVESQLISADKPADASV
-661 GRELVARKVKALSIM
+661 GRWEVIRGWNRVKEM
-676 AGSYGEKQR
+676 K
-685 AEFNVVNDIP
+685 
-695 AMRKLFAEWD
+695 
-705 TPIVQNPFELGK
+705 
-717 QVMYPGAA
+717 
-725 IENDFGWAKL
+725 
-735 HPVVEGYKNYHKMP
+735 
-749 YDRASWDLLSVVYL
+749 
-763 LHPEYF
+763 
-769 TESEPGTVAV
+769 
-779 DDKGF
+779 
-784 TNFTPGPDG
+784 
-793 RHRWLTATPEQLT
+793 
-806 RLRDCIV
+806 
-813 RTTTRA
+813 
-819 PKHTEL
+819 

>member
-1 MSGNITLT
+1 MKKRLISMALAVSMAVSIMPAPALATVGGGGTTLGDDAITLSDATGGTSSGTATPVSDLTGLTDAVRKGGNVQLSGNITLT
-9 DTLSINNKKL
+9 DTLSINSKKL

-32 NQRAFNISNDGTL
+32 NQRAFNISNGGTL

-64 HGGAIY
+64 RGGAIY

-77 LTISGGTIQGFTAST
+77 LTISGGTIQGFTVSAH
-92 SGGGVYMSDG
+92 GGGVYMSGG
-102 TFNMTGGA
+102 TFTMTGGKIYNCSSSDTHLSGGGVFMA
-110 IENCTA
+110 EGTFDMCGGSIENCTA
-116 PEGAGVKMYPDSG
+116 HEGAGVEVYPDSG

-137 DSAEIK
+137 GSAEIK
-143 NCSNDGVSIAW
+143 NCSNDGVSV
-154 SGTSKF
+154 TSAAGGQKSEF
-160 IMSGGTIDNNKG
+160 IMNGGTIQGTKGRGVCAFEDNASITLN
-172 YGLWTSARSNTE
+172 
-184 ILLSG
+184 G
-189 GTITN
+189 GTIKYTDPEN
-194 SERYDMVIH
+194 FNVDIRFGA
-203 TGVQLHVNNATVS
+203 TLTVNNGVTVS
-216 GKIQNRGTIT
+216 GKVFNMRGTIQGD
-226 GTENAEFTGTVVN
+226 GTAQFTGTVEN
-239 ESVGKIVSG
+239 AGTGKIESG
-248 KFERIEDAS
+248 IFNRIEDRRQGG
-257 ATGVCNEVEYE
+257 TFGNIQCDEFVY
-268 AYVKLIGHRWPDES
+268 LISNGWPEFNS
-282 TLKAIQDKAH
+282 QP
-292 GNAQLKF
+292 GSSFSLKF
-299 LSYVTPNDMENT
+299 LSYVSAPTMTNT

-323 LTGKQVAGE
+323 LTGKQVAGV
-332 NAEKKIINHGNL
+332 NTEKKIINHGNL

-358 IENNGTLNA
+358 IENYGTLNA

-426 KVKNNGTIGNGNF
+426 KVTNNGTIGNGNF
-439 IGAVTNEKTGVISGG
+439 TGAVTNEKTGVISGG

-468 PPKPGDNKPDDTNK
+468 PPKPGDNKPGDNKPDDTNK
-482 DNDKKEDTE
+482 DNDKKEDT
-491 PVAPVVKRYDLTVK
+491 YDLTVK

-648 LLDSPADDISPLT
+648 LLWTEAGKPAPAAVMAEDATDEQKALTWAVESQLISADKPADASV
-661 GRELVARKVKALSIM
+661 GRWEVIRGWNRVKEM
-676 AGSYGEKQR
+676 K
-685 AEFNVVNDIP
+685 
-695 AMRKLFAEWD
+695 
-705 TPIVQNPFELGK
+705 
-717 QVMYPGAA
+717 
-725 IENDFGWAKL
+725 
-735 HPVVEGYKNYHKMP
+735 
-749 YDRASWDLLSVVYL
+749 
-763 LHPEYF
+763 
-769 TESEPGTVAV
+769 
-779 DDKGF
+779 
-784 TNFTPGPDG
+784 
-793 RHRWLTATPEQLT
+793 
-806 RLRDCIV
+806 
-813 RTTTRA
+813 
-819 PKHTEL
+819 

>member
-1 MSGNITLT
+1 MSGDITLT
-9 DTLSINNKKL
+9 GTLSINNKKL

-32 NQRAFNISNDGTL
+32 NQRAFNISNGGTL

-51 GKGIIQGNGTVTG
+51 GNGIIQGNGTVTG
-64 HGGAIY
+64 SGGAIY

-92 SGGGVYMSDG
+92 SGGGVYMRDG

-137 DSAEIK
+137 DLAEIK

-172 YGLWTSARSNTE
+172 YGLWTSSGSNTE

-226 GTENAEFTGTVVN
+226 GTGNAEFTGTVVN
-239 ESVGKIVSG
+239 ERVGKIESG
-248 KFERIEDAS
+248 KFKRIEDAS
-257 ATGVCNEVEYE
+257 NAGVCNEVEYE
-268 AYVKLIGHRWPDES
+268 AYVKLIGYSWPDES

-299 LSYVTPNDMENT
+299 LSYVTPNGIPPYGMDNT

-332 NAEKKIINHGNL
+332 NAEKKIINYGNL
-344 TLIDSGTGSTLSIP
+344 TLIDSGTGSTLNIP
-358 IENNGTLNA
+358 IENYGTLNA

-411 EVTNNGAINDGTFSG
+411 KVT
-426 KVKNNGTIGNGNF
+426 NNGTIGNGNF
-439 IGAVTNEKTGVISGG
+439 TGAVINEKTGVISGG

-468 PPKPGDNKPDDTNK
+468 PSKPGDNKPDDTNK

-531 KVPENAEVT
+531 KVPKNAEVT

-648 LLDSPADDISPLT
+648 LLWTEAGKPAPAAVMAEDATDEQKALTWAVESQLISADKPADASV
-661 GRELVARKVKALSIM
+661 GRWEVIRGWNRVK
-676 AGSYGEKQR
+676 E
-685 AEFNVVNDIP
+685 
-695 AMRKLFAEWD
+695 MR
-705 TPIVQNPFELGK
+705 
-717 QVMYPGAA
+717 
-725 IENDFGWAKL
+725 
-735 HPVVEGYKNYHKMP
+735 
-749 YDRASWDLLSVVYL
+749 
-763 LHPEYF
+763 
-769 TESEPGTVAV
+769 
-779 DDKGF
+779 
-784 TNFTPGPDG
+784 
-793 RHRWLTATPEQLT
+793 
-806 RLRDCIV
+806 
-813 RTTTRA
+813 
-819 PKHTEL
+819 